1 VKDPREI
8 AWITG
13 GTSGIG
19 LACAT
24 ELAKSG
30 RRIAISGRDTKKL
43 ERALTQVEEFD
54 PDAIAMRCD
63 VTKEE
68 DVTATVKEI
77 ENVFGS
83 APDILINNAGISP
96 YGNIED
102 MSIETFDLVID
113 TNLIGNFLCAKAVIP
128 AMIVKGKGTI
138 VQMLSIASTKAFAG
152 GTAYGASKFAALGM
166 TNALRED
173 VRDKN
178 IKVIAVMPGATETPT
193 WDDEELDEFRHRMM
207 QPQDIAK
214 AIVEILSH
222 HERALVEEIVL
233 RPIGGDL

>member
-1 VKDPREI
+1 
-8 AWITG
+8 
-13 GTSGIG
+13 
-19 LACAT
+19 
-24 ELAKSG
+24 
-30 RRIAISGRDTKKL
+30 
-43 ERALTQVEEFD
+43 
-54 PDAIAMRCD
+54 
-63 VTKEE
+63 
-68 DVTATVKEI
+68 
-77 ENVFGS
+77 
-83 APDILINNAGISP
+83 
-96 YGNIED
+96 
-102 MSIETFDLVID
+102 
-113 TNLIGNFLCAKAVIP
+113 
-128 AMIVKGKGTI
+128 MIVKGKGTI